1 MDEQILAL
9 IEATRAQTKIEEE
22 RQRLDRERIENEK
35 TKINL
40 LNDILAETRRTNHH
54 VNEELLPAA
63 RITTRLMPV
72 LLEIQRVVI
81 LRVVSSS
88 NQEEEIKRLKEL
100 LPILATNDFNFN
112 VGGSVDNITGQRK

>member
-9 IEATRAQTKIEEE
+9 IEATKAQTKVEEE
-22 RQRLDRERIENEK
+22 KQRLDRERIENEK

-40 LNDILAETRRTNHH
+40 LNDILIEVRRINHH

-81 LRVVSSS
+81 LRVVSST
-88 NQEEEIKRLKEL
+88 NQDEEIKRLKEL
-100 LPILATNDFNFN
+100 LPMLASNDFSFN
-112 VGGSVDNITGQRK
+112 VSGNVDSVIGQKK

>member
-22 RQRLDRERIENEK
+22 KQRLDHERLENDRAK
-35 TKINL
+35 LNI
-40 LNDILAETRRTNHH
+40 LNDILSEVRRSNHSI
-54 VNEELLPAA
+54 NEELLPAA

-81 LRVVSSS
+81 MRVVSST
-88 NQEEEIKRLKEL
+88 NQEEEIKRLKDL
-100 LPILATNDFNFN
+100 LPLLATTDFNFN
-112 VGGSVDNITGQRK
+112 VSGSVDSVIGQQK